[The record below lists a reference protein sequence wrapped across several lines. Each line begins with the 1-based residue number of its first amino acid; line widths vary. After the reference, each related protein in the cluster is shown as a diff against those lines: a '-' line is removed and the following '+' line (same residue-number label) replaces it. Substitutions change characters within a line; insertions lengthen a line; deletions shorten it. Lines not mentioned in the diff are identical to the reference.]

1 MSNIQPELTFKY
13 QILTPS
19 VLLCGVPIGVINSI
33 QTGQWIGMFF
43 TVVPG
48 AATMALVLTL
58 ANGIPMS
65 RRFQKFF
72 IPAFTFLGSSFVGAF
87 LVALNRETI
96 PESLHVIVPF
106 AIGGF
111 GLIYW
116 ISWLGLNFMI
126 AKVQASKTTK
136 LNQ

>member
-1 MSNIQPELTFKY
+1 MSTIQPEATFKY

-33 QTGQWIGMFF
+33 QTGQWVGMFF
-43 TVVPG
+43 TIVPG
-48 AATMALVLTL
+48 AVTMALVLTF
-58 ANGIPMS
+58 ANGITTS
-65 RRFQKFF
+65 RRFQKIF
-72 IPAFTFLGSSFVGAF
+72 IPAFTFLGSSFVGAL
-87 LVALNRETI
+87 LVAINRERI

-116 ISWLGLNFMI
+116 ISWLAINFI
-126 AKVQASKTTK
+126 AAQLQLGKS
-136 LNQ
+136 N